1 MPFIVFPDSNFK
13 ELTAE
18 AKILYGLM
26 LDRVT
31 LSFSITENGKVV
43 SVIMTNKKIPT
54 ETPKEAP
61 KETPKTSVS
70 TDSPKTGDESNIVLW
85 SVLAG
90 IATMAGV
97 GLTVFSFR
105 KQNRKKGK

>member
-1 MPFIVFPDSNFK
+1 
-13 ELTAE
+13 
-18 AKILYGLM
+18 
-26 LDRVT
+26 
-31 LSFSITENGKVV
+31 
-43 SVIMTNKKIPT
+43 MTNKKIPT

-90 IATMAGV
+90 IAAMAGV